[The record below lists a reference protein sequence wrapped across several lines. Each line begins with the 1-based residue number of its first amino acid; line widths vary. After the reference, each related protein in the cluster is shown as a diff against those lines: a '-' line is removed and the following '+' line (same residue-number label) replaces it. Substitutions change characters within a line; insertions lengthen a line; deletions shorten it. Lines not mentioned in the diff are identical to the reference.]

1 MKISMN
7 SSRLLA
13 VCIAT
18 LLAALEPAPTR
29 PANAPA
35 VASEPAPVILIQNA
49 TILTVSH
56 GNIEHGS
63 ILIRDGKIA
72 EVGSSIKAPKDAQ
85 VIDAVFQLPLAKSVA
100 NAVRGVFDSKV
111 FLESSEPAGH
121 RLGGPRLA
129 ILVAKQHAGAG

>member
-18 LLAALEPAPTR
+18 LLAALAPAPTR

-72 EVGSSIKAPKDAQ
+72 
-85 VIDAVFQLPLAKSVA
+85 
-100 NAVRGVFDSKV
+100 
-111 FLESSEPAGH
+111 
-121 RLGGPRLA
+121 
-129 ILVAKQHAGAG
+129 